1 MIMDSKRQY
10 TLTAKIRIKENTEE
24 ALSSFFR
31 YSNGFNLEFTDEGNG
46 MILSGDEYWPV
57 YLHLFD
63 KSMQS
68 DFVEYLKPFSFTLSS
83 TSADSDNPCI
93 FIHLL
98 IKSPSFLSTL

>member
-1 MIMDSKRQY
+1 MDSKQY

-24 ALSSFFR
+24 VLSNLFR
-31 YSNGFNLEFTDEGNG
+31 HNNGFNLEFTDEGNR

-68 DFVEYLKPFSFTLSS
+68 DFVEYLKNWFKN
-83 TSADSDNPCI
+83 NPDKLEKDVKI
-93 FIHLL
+93 VVEL
-98 IKSPSFLSTL
+98 

>member
-1 MIMDSKRQY
+1 MDSKQY

-24 ALSSFFR
+24 VLSNLFR
-31 YSNGFNLEFTDEGNG
+31 HNNGFKLEFTDEGNG

-68 DFVEYLKPFSFTLSS
+68 DFVEYLKNWFKNNLDKLEKDVKIVV
-83 TSADSDNPCI
+83 A
-93 FIHLL
+93 L
-98 IKSPSFLSTL
+98 

>member
-1 MIMDSKRQY
+1 MESKQY

-24 ALSSFFR
+24 SLSSFFR

-68 DFVEYLKPFSFTLSS
+68 DFVEHLKDWFKN
-83 TSADSDNPCI
+83 NPDKLEKDVKI
-93 FIHLL
+93 VVEI
-98 IKSPSFLSTL
+98 

>member
-1 MIMDSKRQY
+1 MDSKRQY

-24 ALSSFFR
+24 VISSLFR
-31 YSNGFNLEFTDEGNG
+31 YNSGFNLEFTDEGNG

-68 DFVEYLKPFSFTLSS
+68 DFVEYLKDWFKN
-83 TSADSDNPCI
+83 NPDKLEKDVKI
-93 FIHLL
+93 VIEL
-98 IKSPSFLSTL
+98 